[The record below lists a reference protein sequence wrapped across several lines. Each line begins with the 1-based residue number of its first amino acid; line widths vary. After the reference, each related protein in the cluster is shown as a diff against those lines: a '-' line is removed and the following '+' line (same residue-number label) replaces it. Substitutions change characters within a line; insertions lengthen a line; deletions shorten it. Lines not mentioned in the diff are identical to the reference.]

1 MRQMRQK
8 SALGEPKQPTEKPV
22 LADAID
28 MTLRTI
34 EDRTKLY
41 RNLTNRGREPSVDG
55 VDCPG
60 GALPR
65 GAATCWPPQGWGTS
79 IRNDRAI
86 MSVP

>member
-1 MRQMRQK
+1 MRQK

-41 RNLTNRGREPSVDG
+41 RNLIVAVSLVSMVSIVLAALFREWLLLAGHLKAGGRRYVM
-55 VDCPG
+55 
-60 GALPR
+60 
-65 GAATCWPPQGWGTS
+65 
-79 IRNDRAI
+79 I
-86 MSVP
+86 VP